1 MERLH
6 TTYTPECEPSPRA
19 MGLLSCQRGTSAPSA
34 NRAGVQL
41 LLTPH
46 ARHRSRWAIHSIIPS
61 NQART
66 SLSRPM
72 PPKDRSLS
80 NKLPT
85 MAPRPRTTRTADP
98 TQIGSLSRPPPAT
111 TGPSKPF
118 TGPWPPPA
126 AQESLLLHLV
136 IITSPSPLCNPP
148 PPANLRRSQA
158 HPLGLV
164 VALASHPLARP
175 APFPHQHDSQNLY
188 ICHCYSFR

>member
-111 TGPSKPF
+111 TGP
-118 TGPWPPPA
+118 
-126 AQESLLLHLV
+126 QN
-136 IITSPSPLCNPP
+136 PSPAPGHPRQHKKACYFIWLLSRPP
-148 PPANLRRSQA
+148 PPSAT
-158 HPLGLV
+158 HP
-164 VALASHPLARP
+164 HPP
-175 APFPHQHDSQNLY
+175 T
-188 ICHCYSFR
+188 